1 MATATNFKDRF
12 YKLFAADLTGNT
24 FVECLLLADEAEA
37 EIERLRAQLVE
48 AIEDIES
55 WGAYAEHYFKDKW
68 DSAGCVERHKAR
80 MKNLDTKQRD
90 ENHVQNP

>member
-12 YKLFAADLTGNT
+12 YKLFAADLTADT

-55 WGAYAEHYFKDKW
+55 WGAYAEDYYKEKW
-68 DSAGCVERHKAR
+68 ELAGCVERHKAALTP
-80 MKNLDTKQRD
+80 NS
-90 ENHVQNP
+90 

>member
-12 YKLFAADLTGNT
+12 YKLFAADLTADT

-55 WGAYAEHYFKDKW
+55 WGAYAEDYFKEKW
-68 DSAGCVERHKAR
+68 DFAGCVERHKSA
-80 MKNLDTKQRD
+80 LT
-90 ENHVQNP
+90 PTP